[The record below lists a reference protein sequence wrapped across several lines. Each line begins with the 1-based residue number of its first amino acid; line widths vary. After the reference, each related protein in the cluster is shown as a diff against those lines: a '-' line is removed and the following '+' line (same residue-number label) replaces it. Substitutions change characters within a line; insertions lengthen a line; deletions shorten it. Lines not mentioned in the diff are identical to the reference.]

1 MLAAAAAAVVVV
13 AVVVA
18 TGDLA
23 ARTHRRVQFPAWQV
37 GEEVVV
43 GMVGRADELSEE
55 AIPDLVVTEVVIVDD
70 TRTHI
75 IPLARTHTRKHT

>member
-1 MLAAAAAAVVVV
+1 MLAAAAAVVVVVAV

-23 ARTHRRVQFPAWQV
+23 ARAHREVQFPAWQV

-55 AIPDLVVTEVVIVDD
+55 AIPDLVVTEEVIVDD
-70 TRTHI
+70 SSSSNR
-75 IPLARTHTRKHT
+75 RSDSR